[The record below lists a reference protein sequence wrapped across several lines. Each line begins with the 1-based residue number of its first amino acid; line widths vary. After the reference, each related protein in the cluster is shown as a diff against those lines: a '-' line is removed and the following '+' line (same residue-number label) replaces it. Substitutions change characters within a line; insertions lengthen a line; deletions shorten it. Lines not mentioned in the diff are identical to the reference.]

1 MREIWDKLC
10 VNSARLSSFFMSKFK
25 HKEGSAMFDEEILE
39 KIYSDPETK
48 NIPIGHQSTMIH
60 LIERTLE
67 ELGVENIATI
77 SKSEL
82 F

>member
-1 MREIWDKLC
+1 MCKG
-10 VNSARLSSFFMSKFK
+10 SFFMPKFR
-25 HKEGSAMFDEEILE
+25 HKEENTMFDEEILE
-39 KIYSDPETK
+39 KIFSDPEAQD
-48 NIPIGHQSTMIH
+48 IPIGYQSTMIH